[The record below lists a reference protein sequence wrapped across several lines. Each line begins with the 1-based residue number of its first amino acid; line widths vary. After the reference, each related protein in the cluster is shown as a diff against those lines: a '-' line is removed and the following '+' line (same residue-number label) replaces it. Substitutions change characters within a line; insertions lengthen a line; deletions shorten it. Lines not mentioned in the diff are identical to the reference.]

1 MLSVFYSEE
10 KKNKKRMNFHFY
22 IILSE
27 NKVYL
32 NLKEILASLKGDL
45 YMLICFLRMKR
56 DLNNM

>member
-1 MLSVFYSEE
+1 
-10 KKNKKRMNFHFY
+10 MNFHFY